1 MLTEIY
7 GSDRRA
13 MAQVDA
19 LLTRV
24 GIRRDGTLVSNRT
37 DYLTAAELNAFAD
50 VQSAAVSSWGYVV
63 CTDSRGKVREAGWD
77 VDGTRDTRDWP
88 RLLVR

>member
-1 MLTEIY
+1 MT
-7 GSDRRA
+7 
-13 MAQVDA
+13 A
-19 LLTRV
+19 LLLLAA
-24 GIRRDGTLVSNRT
+24 LVICGVVILRFS
-37 DYLTAAELNAFAD
+37 AELNAFAD